1 MSELDS
7 TRAKILG
14 TLIRDARRQAGRSLA
29 DCAQVIGVSEAEFE
43 QSEEGEYTLSLPDIE
58 VLAMYLQVPMAHFWG
73 NEALNQVYRTDYSD
87 FVFLRR
93 RIIGALLR
101 QARLQAKYSIEDVA
115 NEVGASV
122 GRINAYETGSETIP
136 LFELENIGKF
146 LGVTLDYFSDTL
158 HGPLAEHEA
167 EQKMRRRFDRLPPE
181 VRAFVTEPINMSY
194 LETAMRLS
202 EMDVQRLRRI
212 AEGILDITF

>member
-1 MSELDS
+1 MSELDL
-7 TRAKILG
+7 TRAKNLG

-43 QSEEGEYTLSLPDIE
+43 QAEEGEYVLSLPDVE

-73 NEALNQVYRTDYSD
+73 NESTSHTHRTDYSD

-101 QARLQAKYSIEDVA
+101 QARLQANRSIQELADDI
-115 NEVGASV
+115 GATTEW
-122 GRINAYETGSETIP
+122 INACETGTESIP
-136 LFELENIGKF
+136 LFELEAMGKA

-167 EQKMRRRFDRLPPE
+167 EQKLRRRFDRLPPE
-181 VRAFVTEPINMSY
+181 VQAFVTEPINFSY
-194 LETAMRLS
+194 LETAIRLS
-202 EMDVQRLRRI
+202 EMDVTRLRRI